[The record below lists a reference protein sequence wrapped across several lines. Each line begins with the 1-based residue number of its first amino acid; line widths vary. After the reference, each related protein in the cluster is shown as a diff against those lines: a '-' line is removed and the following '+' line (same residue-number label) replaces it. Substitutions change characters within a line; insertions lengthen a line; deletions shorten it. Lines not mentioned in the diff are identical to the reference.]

1 MQLKFMP
8 SCKSV
13 FVFTIIII
21 IIIIIGIFNLED
33 SQSQKSRATTRAIST
48 IVKKQL

>member
-21 IIIIIGIFNLED
+21 IVIIIGIF
-33 SQSQKSRATTRAIST
+33 
-48 IVKKQL
+48 KKRPMYSASLKKN